1 MKKLFIFCALILSAH
16 SAYSQTQ
23 INPIVGINTFVLSA
37 NPDSA
42 SANVSIG
49 WTIGLN
55 FRLGD
60 QMIFL
65 PGIHYLHEQNGVT
78 IPAVSGNNAHAE
90 FVVKDDIDLL
100 RFPLLVGFRFFK
112 IKEHDVPFNINLH
125 GGTSVIYLLSATDHT
140 TKKDKSSNY
149 NSLGFALTGGIG
161 LDILFLTLDVDID
174 YGITKVYSD
183 SYNDPDTE
191 LRNIRNGFTGKPFG
205 FRINL
210 GGKYQF

>member
-1 MKKLFIFCALILSAH
+1 MKKLFIFFAVILAAH
-16 SAYSQTQ
+16 SQTQ
-23 INPIVGINTFVLSA
+23 INPIIGINTFILSA
-37 NPDSA
+37 IPDSA

-49 WTIGLN
+49 WTIGVN

-60 QMIFL
+60 QTIFL

-78 IPAVSGNNAHAE
+78 IPAVSGNNNAHAE

-100 RFPLLVGFRFFK
+100 RIPLLIGFRFFK
-112 IKEHDVPFNINLH
+112 TKDHDVAFNINLH
-125 GGTSVIYLLSATDHT
+125 GGGSVLYLLSATDHT
-140 TKKDKSSNY
+140 SGKDKSSNY

-161 LDILFLTLDVDID
+161 LDILFLTLDVDVD
-174 YGITKVYSD
+174 YGMTKVYSD
-183 SYNDPDTE
+183 SFNDPDTE
-191 LRNIRNGFTGKPFG
+191 LRNIRNGFTGKSFG